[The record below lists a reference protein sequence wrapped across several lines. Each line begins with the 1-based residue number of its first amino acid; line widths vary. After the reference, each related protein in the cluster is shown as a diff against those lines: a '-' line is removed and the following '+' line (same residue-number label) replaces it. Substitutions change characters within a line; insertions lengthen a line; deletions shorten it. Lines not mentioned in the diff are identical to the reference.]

1 MISDIETYTAFAGVE
16 RVATAD
22 LKTLLQETK
31 RRLDGGEAR
40 TILIF
45 EDATGVQVDFDL
57 SGTVD
62 EVLARLATHP
72 HLAPAAQPEPPA
84 RPGPGRPKLG
94 VVSREVSL
102 LPRHWEWLEAQPAG
116 CSAALRRLV
125 EEARRASADG
135 QDGRTARDARTAMDA
150 AGKFL
155 WTMAGD
161 LPGFEEV
168 TRDLWAG
175 RHEALAAR
183 MATWPPDIAA
193 HALRL
198 LGR

>member
-1 MISDIETYTAFAGVE
+1 MKPDIETYTAFAGVA

-22 LKTLLQETK
+22 LKTLLLEVK
-31 RRLDGGEAR
+31 RRLEGGEAQ

-45 EDATGVQVDFDL
+45 EDATGAQVDFDL
-57 SGTVD
+57 SGTHD
-62 EVLARLATHP
+62 EILARLATHP
-72 HLAPAAQPEPPA
+72 HLAPPPAPEPPA
-84 RPGPGRPKLG
+84 RPGPGRPRLG

-102 LPRHWEWLEAQPAG
+102 LPRHWEWLEAQPSG
-116 CSAALRRLV
+116 CSATLRRLV
-125 EEARRASADG
+125 EEARKAATGGDA
-135 QDGRTARDARTAMDA
+135 GRRVDA

-175 RHEALAAR
+175 RHETLADR
-183 MATWPPDIAA
+183 MVSWPPDIAA

>member
-1 MISDIETYTAFAGVE
+1 MKNNLETYTAFVGNE
-16 RVATAD
+16 RLATAD
-22 LKTLLQETK
+22 LETLLLRIK
-31 RRLDGGEAR
+31 RRLEAGEDR
-40 TILIF
+40 TVLVF

-57 SGTVD
+57 SGTDD
-62 EVLARLATHP
+62 EVLARLKTHP
-72 HLAPAAQPEPPA
+72 HLVTRQETPA
-84 RPGPGRPKLG
+84 RSGPGRPKLG

-102 LPRHWEWLEAQPAG
+102 LPRHWDWLETQPAG
-116 CSAALRRLV
+116 CSATLRRLV
-125 EEARRASADG
+125 EEARKAAAGGEEARKA
-135 QDGRTARDARTAMDA
+135 QDAT
-150 AGKFL
+150 GKFL

-175 RHEALAAR
+175 RTEALAVR
-183 MATWPPDIAA
+183 MAGWPPDIAA